1 MATKARLE
9 QALRNAD
16 AAGDVE
22 AAKAFADAIRSGQ
35 YDDAQQA
42 PQEQPQE
49 KNLLQKAGDVALE
62 GMAGVNR
69 GAAGIVDFATSPI
82 NAGLELAGS
91 SARIP
96 SAVDALAPATAGN
109 FMQDGL
115 GKDIT
120 RAAGETVPAALAMGG
135 ALRAG
140 AQALP
145 QMGRAS
151 ESVGAGALRQ
161 MGGSTA
167 GQDAGYAALSGAGS
181 AAGQELGSAA
191 GQKLGGDAGAISAP
205 PWAAAGA
212 LAGAIAA
219 PLAPVALKEAG
230 AKAVRSLFGGSKGQ
244 MAKVIDDFAAI
255 GETPT
260 VGMATGRQGIQ
271 SAENISGS
279 AIGGG
284 PLRLKSEKIAQSMQ
298 SRLAGIADN
307 ISEKEGAEAA
317 GLQIQKGISGKGG
330 FLDKFRGKSS
340 VLWNKSDELINK
352 EIPVTLANTKTK
364 LNELVRGGDIGGI
377 LDNPKLS
384 QIKAV
389 LDDVEQVD
397 FETLRSLRSSIG
409 AKLGSNELVSDI
421 PRAELK
427 QIYGALSEDIKV
439 IAKESGGNALS
450 AFERANKFTRVNH
463 DRIDD
468 HLQRI
473 ANKVNPDEVFKS
485 LAKGGEGVTRI
496 NAVKRSVSPE
506 DWEVVAANVV
516 RRLGRSNSGGQN
528 AVGDLAGGDAFSVQ
542 KFVTDWDKLGP
553 ARKAIFSG
561 SDKINSYADDLA
573 KIARAASVVKEAS
586 KKSANASGTAQALS
600 RGAVGLGAAT
610 GTLSFSPTILGLT
623 AGSVAMNN
631 SGARLMSNPA
641 FVKWLAQ
648 SGKIPTSRASSA
660 IASLAGVANQSSLDD
675 AAAIQQLVEEIEK
688 DER

>member
-1 MATKARLE
+1 MARYEITAPNGQKFE
-9 QALRNAD
+9 INAP
-16 AAGDVE
+16 
-22 AAKAFADAIRSGQ
+22 
-35 YDDAQQA
+35 DDATEDQVMAYAQQQFASKEQQA

-69 GAAGIVDFATSPI
+69 GAAGLVDFATSPI

-91 SARIP
+91 NARIP

-181 AAGQELGSAA
+181 AVGQE
-191 GQKLGGDAGAISAP
+191 LGGDAGAI
-205 PWAAAGA
+205 
-212 LAGAIAA
+212 AGAIAA

-528 AVGDLAGGDAFSVQ
+528 AVGDLADGDAFSVQ

-573 KIARAASVVKEAS
+573 KIARTASVVKEAS

>member
-22 AAKAFADAIRSGQ
+22 AAKAFANAIRSGQ
-35 YDDAQQA
+35 YDDVQQA

-69 GAAGIVDFATSPI
+69 GAAGLVDFATSPI

-91 SARIP
+91 NARIP
-96 SAVDALAPATAGN
+96 SAVDALAPATTGN

-181 AAGQELGSAA
+181 AVGQE
-191 GQKLGGDAGAISAP
+191 LGGDAGAI
-205 PWAAAGA
+205 
-212 LAGAIAA
+212 AGAIAA

-573 KIARAASVVKEAS
+573 KIARTASVVKEAS

>member
-22 AAKAFADAIRSGQ
+22 AAKAFANAIRSGQ

-69 GAAGIVDFATSPI
+69 GAAGLVDFATSPI

-91 SARIP
+91 NARIP
-96 SAVDALAPATAGN
+96 SAVDALAPATTGN

-167 GQDAGYAALSGAGS
+167 GQDAGYAALSGAGG
-181 AAGQELGSAA
+181 AVGQE
-191 GQKLGGDAGAISAP
+191 LGGDAGA
-205 PWAAAGA
+205 
-212 LAGAIAA
+212 LVGAIAA

-528 AVGDLAGGDAFSVQ
+528 AVGDLADGDAFSVQ

-573 KIARAASVVKEAS
+573 KIARTASVVKEAS

>member
-22 AAKAFADAIRSGQ
+22 AAKAFANAIRSGQ

-69 GAAGIVDFATSPI
+69 GAAGLVDFATSPI

-91 SARIP
+91 NARIP
-96 SAVDALAPATAGN
+96 SAVDALAPATTGN

-181 AAGQELGSAA
+181 AVGQE
-191 GQKLGGDAGAISAP
+191 LGGDAGAI
-205 PWAAAGA
+205 
-212 LAGAIAA
+212 AGAIAA

-573 KIARAASVVKEAS
+573 KIARTASVVKEAS